1 MKIFA
6 LIVLAIIVI
15 ILIKDK
21 TEGDQYLGKE
31 DKDDEQL
38 G

>member
-6 LIVLAIIVI
+6 LIILAIIVI

-31 DKDDEQL
+31 E
-38 G
+38 